1 MKRPD
6 FSKIKTGVAFNQ
18 WYWLKREMVD
28 ICKRAGLPCHGNK
41 FELRDRIM
49 YALYHQGSVKPDT
62 KPKKATSTFDWAKAK
77 LTLNTVIT
85 DNVSF
90 GPNFRGFM
98 EAQTTRKFTCHSDF
112 MDWVRA
118 NPGQTLQNA
127 IFAWEAL
134 ENRKEDPAF
143 RREIAE
149 HNMYCQYVRD
159 FLSDNPGQSFT
170 QAKNH
175 WNRKRQLPMK
185 EGLVKYKRSD
195 LKLVPDRKKQ

>member
-1 MKRPD
+1 MNRPD
-6 FSKIKTGVAFNQ
+6 FSTIKTGAAFNQ

-28 ICKRAGLPCHGNK
+28 ICKQAGLPCHGSK

-49 YALYHQGSVKPDT
+49 YALDHQGSVKPKVKT
-62 KPKKATSTFDWAKAK
+62 KKATSTFHWAKAE
-77 LTLNTVIT
+77 LTLDTVIT
-85 DNVSF
+85 NDVSF

-118 NPGQTLQNA
+118 NSGKTLQDA
-127 IFAWEAL
+127 ILAWEAF

-159 FLSDNPGQSFT
+159 FLNDNPGQSFSH
-170 QAKNH
+170 AKNH

-185 EGLVKYKRSD
+185 EGLVKYERSD
-195 LKLVPDRKKQ
+195 LTLISS